1 MDVNRPDILA
11 EVWTAYRRYEAAL
24 LAADAVTLDELFWN
38 SVRTVRYGA
47 AEILYGHTA
56 IAAFNAKRR
65 LNPERVLVDTVV
77 TTFGAD
83 FATASTLF
91 TDVPTGQIG
100 RQMQSWA
107 RMAKG
112 WRVVAA
118 HVSIIDMP
126 TDYRANA
133 PS

>member
-1 MDVNRPDILA
+1 MDVNRPEILA

-24 LAADAVTLDELFWN
+24 LAADAATLDELFWN

-47 AEILYGHTA
+47 SEILYGHTA
-56 IAAFNAKRR
+56 IAGFNAKRR

-77 TTFGAD
+77 TTLGND

-107 RMAKG
+107 RMAEG

-118 HVSIIDMP
+118 HVSVIDTP
-126 TDYRANA
+126 ADYRAYA